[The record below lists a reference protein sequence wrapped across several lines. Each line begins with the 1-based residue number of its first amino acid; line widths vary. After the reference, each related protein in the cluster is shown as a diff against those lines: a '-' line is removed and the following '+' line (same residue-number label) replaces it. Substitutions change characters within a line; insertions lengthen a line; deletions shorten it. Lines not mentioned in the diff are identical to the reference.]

1 MRLLLICFLIV
12 SLYAN
17 HLSNET
23 SPYLKQHKND
33 LIDWYPWGEQPLKK
47 AKKQNKLILLSIGY
61 STCHWCHEMAK
72 ESYNDKKIADIL
84 NKFYICI
91 KIDKEEYPHIDE
103 YYQKIYEIINK
114 KPGGWPLTLILTSDL
129 KPVMAKTY
137 IPKNS
142 SKNYKGFLELLQDY
156 ANMPKDKLNK
166 YGENILKLLD
176 SKKSIKN
183 NLKKEGFVKSFS
195 NIYDDKYKGFYKKR
209 KYPNVSI
216 LDVLLDL
223 YLLDNDI
230 LAKKMVFESLDAMA
244 NSGLYDQIEGGFFR
258 FSVDR
263 KWQMP
268 HFEKMLYSN
277 AELLDIYIRGYTYTK
292 KKLYKKIIKETIS
305 HIDSYFKINKL
316 YKSAS
321 NADSINFENKE
332 EEGFYF
338 IFSYEKV
345 YKYLLKKGFDKQTIK
360 KNLDYLCITKDGN
373 VDFEYSHPHI
383 TAPKKPKGFKKIKK
397 ALQDYRK
404 LKKYPFV
411 DDKINLAWNSLY
423 LDAKLKAGIVDENYK
438 KEALESIDELIYTF
452 YLKNELYHQKVA
464 SSIPKQ
470 KGLLEDY
477 AFFAKLLFDAY
488 EITFDKRYLYLFK
501 TIVKD
506 SIHLFYKNDIWY
518 LSNDGLYIKADIS
531 KSEYKNPLA
540 QNLINI
546 YILALLEANHQ
557 YYNIANKSLKQF
569 ENKLLKAPQKYPS
582 MLKVYLINKY
592 KPVLIK
598 STVKNLKNI
607 KLCYPYTY
615 KKSIDNNYYSACSID
630 RCFIYEKNKKV
641 FLNNLKNV
649 LKNDVIVTS
658 PFCSK

>member
-72 ESYNDKKIADIL
+72 ESYNDKKIAEIL

-114 KPGGWPLTLILTSDL
+114 KSGGWPLTLILTSDL

-142 SKNYKGFLELLQDY
+142 SKNYKGFLELLQEY

-183 NLKKEGFVKSFS
+183 NLKKEEFIKSFLK
-195 NIYDDKYKGFYKKR
+195 IYDDKYKGFYKKR

-223 YLLDNDI
+223 YLLDNDM
-230 LAKKMVFESLDAMA
+230 LAKKMVFESLDTMA

-277 AELLDIYIRGYTYTK
+277 AQLLNIYIRGYTYTK
-292 KKLYKKIIKETIS
+292 KRLYKKIIKETIS

-321 NADSINFENKE
+321 DADSINFENKE

-383 TAPKKPKGFKKIKK
+383 TAPKKPKNFKKIKK

-423 LDAKLKAGIVDENYK
+423 LDAKLKAGIIDENYK

-452 YLKNELYHQKVA
+452 YLKNELYHQKIA

-488 EITFDKRYLYLFK
+488 EATFDKRYLYLFES
-501 TIVKD
+501 IVKD

-557 YYNIANKSLKQF
+557 YYSIANKSLKQF
-569 ENKLLKAPQKYPS
+569 ENKLLKTPQKYPS
-582 MLKVYLINKY
+582 MLKVYLLNKY

-607 KLCYPYTY
+607 KLCYPYAY
-615 KKSIDNNYYSACSID
+615 KKSIDNSYYSACSID

-641 FLNNLKNV
+641 FLNSLKKI
-649 LKNDVIVTS
+649 LKNDVSVTY
-658 PFCSK
+658 PLCSK